1 MTAERHPEFNALGS
15 ALKKR
20 ACQSLLEG
28 YGYLL
33 LTLLLL
39 GGTIF
44 LWIKS
49 IDVARH
55 DIEVSVEAVQ
65 GSEERPVRFRGIAS
79 CGGTTIA
86 AGRRGIRVSTDDGR
100 NWEDSGSETRHA
112 LNAIV
117 FSGDCKTAIAVGNR
131 GVVLVSTDGGSTWNA
146 PETHTRNDFYDIAV
160 SGDGRTAIAVGD
172 KGTIRVSQNG
182 GKDWPKR
189 ASIAK
194 KRINGVV
201 LSRDGKTAV
210 AVGDDNVI
218 RISRDG
224 GEGWNESGANVWS
237 GNDDFEAV
245 AFGGDG
251 LSAVVVGDDGAI
263 LFSPDVTLKDGGWEP
278 AVKVQAPDEKKDTS
292 DFRDVAFSGNGAIAA
307 AVGRGG
313 AIWVSD
319 DDGKTWSS
327 RDNEDGNHLDAVA
340 LSDDGVAGVAVGGD
354 GVVLVSEDQGGSWA
368 FCNSGTA
375 NRLRAVAFG
384 TGHRTT
390 MIAGYDSTILRSESS
405 PSKICSSMA
414 TINMAIV
421 PEGGDA
427 GKQQE
432 SSLNLA
438 TVLQANFLRVAITL
452 LLMFL
457 VQYLINLARY
467 KLQIAAFYN
476 ARRDALQLATNIDDL
491 ERLVRSLSPDELDI
505 GHPSQTMLNR
515 ITRMIKRL
523 TGRKK

>member
-1 MTAERHPEFNALGS
+1 MTTERHPEFDALGS

-20 ACQSLLEG
+20 ACWSRLEG

-33 LTLLLL
+33 LTFLLLA
-39 GGTIF
+39 GTIF
-44 LWIKS
+44 LWVKS
-49 IDVARH
+49 RDVARH

-65 GSEERPVRFRGIAS
+65 GSEERPIKFRGIAS

-100 NWEDSGSETRHA
+100 NWEDSDSETRHA
-112 LNAIV
+112 LNAV
-117 FSGDCKTAIAVGNR
+117 EFSGDCKTAIAVGNR

-146 PETHTRNDFYDIAV
+146 PETHTRNDFNDIAV
-160 SGDGRTAIAVGD
+160 SGDGRIAIAVGD
-172 KGTIRVSQNG
+172 KGTVRVSQNG

-224 GEGWNESGANVWS
+224 GENWGGSEGWNESGANVWTGS
-237 GNDDFEAV
+237 GGDGNDDFEAV

-263 LFSPDVTLKDGGWEP
+263 LFSPDVTLNDGGWEP
-278 AVKVQAPDEKKDTS
+278 AVKVQAPDEKEDRS
-292 DFRDVAFSGNGAIAA
+292 DFRDVSFSGNGRTIA

-313 AIWVSD
+313 AVWVSD
-319 DDGKTWSS
+319 DGGKTWSS

-340 LSDDGVAGVAVGGD
+340 LSDDGVAAVAVGED
-354 GVVLVSEDQGGSWA
+354 GVVLVSEDRGRSWA

-375 NRLRAVAFG
+375 NRLGAVVFG
-384 TGHRTT
+384 AGHGATI
-390 MIAGYDSTILRSESS
+390 IAGDGSTILRSGSS
-405 PSKICSSMA
+405 SDGICSRMA
-414 TINMAIV
+414 TVNMAIV

-432 SSLNLA
+432 SSLKLA

-457 VQYLINLARY
+457 VQYLINLTRY

-476 ARRDALQLATNIDDL
+476 ARRDALQLATNVL
-491 ERLVRSLSPDELDI
+491 ATNRTVRFCS
-505 GHPSQTMLNR
+505 T
-515 ITRMIKRL
+515 
-523 TGRKK
+523 